1 MSGERPDVLVIEADS
16 TGTVA
21 SFVRTL
27 DELPRE
33 PRWVLVGG
41 FAVNLRISTLH
52 RLTGDV
58 DTLTSAHRE
67 FLELLVG
74 REDVERI
81 AAAKV
86 LVGSD
91 PSVKVDV
98 MASTIG
104 EQLPIQK
111 RRLVR
116 LPIPRGRNDLRHSD
130 PDVGCHR
137 QR

>member
-1 MSGERPDVLVIEADS
+1 VSGEQPDLLVIEADS

-27 DELPRE
+27 DALPRE

-67 FLELLVG
+67 FLELPVG
-74 REDVERI
+74 REDVEQL
-81 AAAKV
+81 AASKGIR
-86 LVGSD
+86 LLG
-91 PSVKVDV
+91 PLRE
-98 MASTIG
+98 G
-104 EQLPIQK
+104 
-111 RRLVR
+111 RRDGIDYRRRATDKACISSLQ
-116 LPIPRGRNDLRHSD
+116 S
-130 PDVGCHR
+130 
-137 QR
+137 

>member
-1 MSGERPDVLVIEADS
+1 VSGERPDVLVIEADS

-21 SFVRTL
+21 SFARTL
-27 DELPRE
+27 DTLPRE
-33 PRWVLVGG
+33 HRWVLVGG

-52 RLTGDV
+52 RLTADV

-74 REDVERI
+74 RENVEQL

-98 MASTIG
+98 MASTVG
-104 EQLPIQK
+104 EELANSHD
-111 RRLVR
+111 
-116 LPIPRGRNDLRHSD
+116 GRAA
-130 PDVGCHR
+130 HR
-137 QR
+137 